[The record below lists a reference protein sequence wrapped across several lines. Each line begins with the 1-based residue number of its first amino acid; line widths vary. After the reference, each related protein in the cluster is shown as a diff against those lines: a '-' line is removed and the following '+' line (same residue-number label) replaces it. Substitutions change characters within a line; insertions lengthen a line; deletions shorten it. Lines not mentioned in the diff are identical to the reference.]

1 MSACRVVA
9 TSCGLLLMAGLLT
22 GCEVNSLSVQSPG
35 TPADTTT
42 GPRADLSPGSIQ
54 APVRLRLDSLLEM
67 QVGVQNNGSR
77 SAGPGWFVR
86 VLLSTDPVI
95 DPSDQQIDQFAATRE
110 LPPGGQDSY
119 LRHKKLSGVS
129 PGLYYIGS
137 MVDVTHLVPETTETN
152 NTQTGAGS
160 ISLVAPSGE

>member
-1 MSACRVVA
+1 MSACGVVA
-9 TSCGLLLMAGLLT
+9 ASRGFLLMAGLVT
-22 GCEVNSLSVQSPG
+22 GCEVNSLAVQSPG

-42 GPRADLSPGSIQ
+42 GPKADLSPGSIQ

-67 QVGVQNNGSR
+67 QVGVRNNGSR

-86 VLLSTDPVI
+86 VFLSTDPVI
-95 DPSDQQIDQFAATRE
+95 DPSDHQIDQFAATRE

-119 LRHKKLSGVS
+119 LRHKKLSGIS

-137 MVDVTHLVPETTETN
+137 MVDVTHVVPESTETN
-152 NTQTGAGS
+152 NAQSAAGT
-160 ISLVAPSGE
+160 ISLVASSVE

>member
-1 MSACRVVA
+1 VSACGVVA
-9 TSCGLLLMAGLLT
+9 ASCGFLLLAGLVA
-22 GCEVNSLSVQSPG
+22 GCEVNSLAVQSPG

-42 GPRADLSPGSIQ
+42 GPKADLAPGSIQ

-67 QVGVQNNGSR
+67 QVGVRNNGSR

-86 VLLSTDPVI
+86 VFLSTDPVI
-95 DPSDQQIDQFAATRE
+95 DPSDHQIDQFAANRE

-119 LRHKKLSGVS
+119 LRHKKLSGIA

-137 MVDVTHLVPETTETN
+137 MVDVTHLVPESTETN
-152 NTQTGAGS
+152 NAQSAAGT
-160 ISLVAPSGE
+160 ISLVAPSVE